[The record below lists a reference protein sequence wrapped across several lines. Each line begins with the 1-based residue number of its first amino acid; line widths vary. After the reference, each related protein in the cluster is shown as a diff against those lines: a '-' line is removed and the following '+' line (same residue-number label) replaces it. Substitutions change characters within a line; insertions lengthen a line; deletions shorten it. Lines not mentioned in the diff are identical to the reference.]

1 MFSVNNAAGSSDIT
15 YKPVVKNVSD
25 TAVFATNVIFSE
37 REKTLFSDAKL
48 KLDNNNIIIGERHD
62 AATARGFLIKLIES
76 RKVNDIYLEFPDLEC
91 DVFGGDGQVKL
102 SSYLNEREYDVLIQD
117 SLFNEFSSDCSAI
130 TGAVDNEIPL
140 SKLMLIARL
149 HDVKIHLI
157 DNLIPKSKSILDRV
171 KERNMGM
178 ATSFNSVKGDNKGVI
193 LVGAN
198 HCNLGEKS
206 LHNLCD
212 IPESSIYDLSI

>member
-1 MFSVNNAAGSSDIT
+1 MT
-15 YKPVVKNVSD
+15 YQPTVKNVSD
-25 TAVFATNVIFSE
+25 TAAFEANVIFSE
-37 REKTLFSDAKL
+37 RERILLSDAKL

-62 AATARGFLIKLIES
+62 AATARGFLIKLIEAG
-76 RKVNDIYLEFPDLEC
+76 KVNDIYLEFPDLEC

-102 SSYLNEREYDVLIQD
+102 SSYLNEREYDSLIQD
-117 SLFNEFSSDCSAI
+117 SVFNEFSSDCSAI

-140 SKLMLIARL
+140 SELMLIARG

-157 DNLIPKSKSILDRV
+157 DNFIPKNSNILDRV

-178 ATSFNSVKGDNKGVI
+178 ATSFNSVKGVNKGVI

-212 IPESSIYDLSI
+212 IPEPSIYDLSI